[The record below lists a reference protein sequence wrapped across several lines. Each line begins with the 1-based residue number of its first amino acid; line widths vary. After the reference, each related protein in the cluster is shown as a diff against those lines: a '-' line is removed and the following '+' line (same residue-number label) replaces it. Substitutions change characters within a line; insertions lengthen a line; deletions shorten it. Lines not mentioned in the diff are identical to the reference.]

1 MADNLIEIA
10 LEDAGAKPA
19 EKKAA
24 PPKTGARGR
33 RPPEVPEKFWD
44 EETGQVRVDALL
56 KSYLELEKRLS
67 RMVALPEDEADEE
80 ARTRLM
86 RALGVPESPDAYAI
100 EPRHPLVTPDPDV
113 NRRLHQAGFTPN
125 QVQLVYDLAAER
137 LLPLIGEAAQMFE
150 AERQL
155 ERLKDHFGGEE
166 RWARVA
172 RELAAWGKSKLP
184 EPVFEA
190 LSSTYEGVLAL
201 HRMMEK
207 NEPGL
212 LRDAEAAPALGEDEL
227 RQMMR
232 DPRYWKK
239 RDPDFVSRVS
249 DGFRR
254 LFPGE
259 R

>member
-1 MADNLIEIA
+1 MADNLIDITI
-10 LEDAGAKPA
+10 EDADGKSGAAKPA
-19 EKKAA
+19 M
-24 PPKTGARGR
+24 RGK

-44 EETGQVRVDALL
+44 EDAGQIRVDALL
-56 KSYLELEKRLS
+56 KSYLELERRLS
-67 RMVALPEDEADEE
+67 RMVPLPEDEADDE
-80 ARTRLM
+80 ARNRLL
-86 RALGVPESPDAYAI
+86 RALGVPESPDAYTI
-100 EPRHPLVTPDPDV
+100 EPHHPLLTPDPDV
-113 NRRLHQAGFTPN
+113 NRRLHQAGFTPK
-125 QVQLVYDLAAER
+125 QVQLVYDLAGER
-137 LLPLIGEAAQMFE
+137 LLPLIAEAAQMFE
-150 AERQL
+150 AERQI

-172 RELAAWGKSKLP
+172 KQLAAWGKSKLP
-184 EPVFEA
+184 DAVFDA
-190 LSSTYEGVLAL
+190 LSSTHEGVLAL

-212 LRDAEAAPALGEDEL
+212 MRDAEPGPSLGEDEL
-227 RQMMR
+227 RAMMR
-232 DPRYWKK
+232 DPRYWRK

>member
-1 MADNLIEIA
+1 MADNLIDIT
-10 LEDAGAKPA
+10 LEEASGKDAAAKPA
-19 EKKAA
+19 
-24 PPKTGARGR
+24 ARAR
-33 RPPEVPEKFWD
+33 RPAEVPEKFWD
-44 EETGQVRVDALL
+44 EEAGQIRVEALL

-67 RMVALPEDEADEE
+67 RMVPLPEDDADEE
-80 ARTRLM
+80 ARNRLL
-86 RALGVPESPDAYAI
+86 RALGVPATPDEYTIES
-100 EPRHPLVTPDPDV
+100 RHPLLTPDPEV
-113 NRRLHQAGFTPN
+113 NKRLHQAGFTPA
-125 QVQLVYDLAAER
+125 QVQLVYDLAGER
-137 LLPLIGEAAQMFE
+137 LLPLIAEAAQMFE
-150 AERQL
+150 AERQI

-172 RELAAWGKSKLP
+172 KQLGAWGKANLP

-190 LSSTYEGVLAL
+190 LSSTFEGVLAL

-212 LRDAEAAPALGEDEL
+212 LRDAEPGPSLSEDEL
-227 RQMMR
+227 RAMMR

>member
-1 MADNLIEIA
+1 MADNLIDIT
-10 LEDAGAKPA
+10 LEDAGGKHGAEKPA
-19 EKKAA
+19 V
-24 PPKTGARGR
+24 RGK

-44 EETGQVRVDALL
+44 DEAGQIRVEALL

-67 RMVALPEDEADEE
+67 RMVPLPEDEADEE
-80 ARTRLM
+80 ARNRLL
-86 RALGVPESPDAYAI
+86 RALGVPETPDAYTI
-100 EPRHPLVTPDPDV
+100 EPHHPLLTPDPEV
-113 NRRLHQAGFTPN
+113 NKRLHQAGFTPA
-125 QVQLVYDLAAER
+125 QVQLVYDLAGER
-137 LLPLIGEAAQMFE
+137 LLPLIAEAAQMFE
-150 AERQL
+150 AERQI
-155 ERLKDHFGGEE
+155 ERLKDHFGGAE

-172 RELAAWGKSKLP
+172 KQLAAWGKTKLP

-190 LSSTYEGVLAL
+190 LSSTFEGVLAL

-212 LRDAEAAPALGEDEL
+212 MRDAEPGASLGEDEL
-227 RQMMR
+227 RAMMR